1 MLQIAWWIILAI
13 AILVIGYIVIAFLG
27 QLISFYIEQRRI
39 EKEQEEARWR
49 EINKQERQLKEKWE
63 L

>member
-13 AILVIGYIVIAFLG
+13 AILVIWYIVIAFLG